1 MKKKE
6 EGTALILVLL
16 VVAVVTVLG
25 VTSVDRIQ
33 FGIKESSD
41 ISLKQQSYW
50 YALGLESKTSD
61 FLKERNKARNL
72 SNIMMFDEDLPK
84 IKVEIKGGY
93 VEGSLKDLTTCFN
106 LNGLVRLSEEN
117 KLKLNQSG
125 VDQFKNLLSA
135 LRVDDFD
142 QEKLIFSLV
151 DWIDSNNFTE
161 DVTGAED
168 DFYTRLESPYQTANQ
183 AIFNANELINVKNFQ
198 KDVFN
203 LLFPFVCALPK
214 IGSNFVNVNAIK
226 KDQPEILVM
235 LFGEKLSLASA
246 SNILA
251 DRPLAGF
258 VDKEELLSHP
268 ELSDLSLSNSSLNN
282 IKLNSD
288 FYKLTTKVKNF
299 DYPYILNSYLEILES
314 GKVSVIRRTQGIF

>member
-16 VVAVVTVLG
+16 VVAIITVIG

-33 FGIKESSD
+33 FGMKESSS
-41 ISLKQQSYW
+41 ISLKQQSFW
-50 YALGLESKTSD
+50 YALGLESKASN
-61 FLKERNKARNL
+61 FLEERNNARNL

-93 VEGSLKDLTTCFN
+93 VEGSLEDLTTCFN

-117 KLKLNQSG
+117 KLQLNQSG

-161 DVTGAED
+161 DATGAED

-183 AIFNANELINVKNFQ
+183 AIFNINELMNIKNFE
-198 KDVFN
+198 KDFLN
-203 LLFPFVCALPK
+203 LLLPFVCATPK
-214 IGSNFVNVNAIK
+214 IGSSFVNVNAIK
-226 KDQPEILVM
+226 KNQPEILVM

-258 VDKEELLSHP
+258 VDREELLSHP
-268 ELSDLSLSNSSLNN
+268 ELSDLNFSNSSINN
-282 IKLNSD
+282 IKLSSD

-299 DYPYILNSYLEILES
+299 DYPYILSSYLEILES
-314 GKVSVIRRTQGIF
+314 GKVRVIQRTQGVF

>member
-16 VVAVVTVLG
+16 VVAVITVLG

-41 ISLKQQSYW
+41 ISLKQQSFW

-106 LNGLVRLSEEN
+106 LNGLVRLQEEN
-117 KLKLNQSG
+117 KLKINQSG

-135 LRVDDFD
+135 LRVDDFN
-142 QEKLIFSLV
+142 QEELIFSLV

-183 AIFNANELINVKNFQ
+183 TIFNTNELINVKNFQ

-203 LLFPFVCALPK
+203 LLLPFVCALPK

-235 LFGEKLSLASA
+235 LYGEKLSLASA

-251 DRPLAGF
+251 DRPLTGF
-258 VDKEELLSHP
+258 IDKEELLSHP
-268 ELSDLSLSNSSLNN
+268 ELSDLNLSKSSLNN

-288 FYKLTTKVKNF
+288 FYKLTTKVENF
-299 DYPYILNSYLEILES
+299 DYPYILSSYLEILES
-314 GKVSVIRRTQGIF
+314 GKVRVIRRTQGNF